1 MLHQPP
7 CWMGN
12 GASLPGHSRIDTRLL
27 CNLACWPVWNHSFR
41 TRFWSMMTH
50 FPRPHRKQRAV
61 RVEFHAGVPAA
72 IRFEDG
78 RHRSGRLRRISL
90 TGGLLRMSQPLVPGS
105 LVEVTFI
112 SPRGPVL
119 GLAELLSPASAT
131 LKCLQPFK
139 FVMIDDDNYRRLI
152 SLIWSSQGGT
162 ANSRQNDGTL
172 PA

>member
-1 MLHQPP
+1 
-7 CWMGN
+7 
-12 GASLPGHSRIDTRLL
+12 
-27 CNLACWPVWNHSFR
+27 
-41 TRFWSMMTH
+41 
-50 FPRPHRKQRAV
+50 
-61 RVEFHAGVPAA
+61 
-72 IRFEDG
+72 
-78 RHRSGRLRRISL
+78 
-90 TGGLLRMSQPLVPGS
+90 MSQPLVPGS

-162 ANSRQNDGTL
+162 ANSKQNDGKL

>member
-1 MLHQPP
+1 MEPP
-7 CWMGN
+7 F
-12 GASLPGHSRIDTRLL
+12 LGHSRIDTRLL
-27 CNLACWPVWNHSFR
+27 CNLACWPVRNHSFR
-41 TRFWSMMTH
+41 TLFWSMMTH
-50 FPRPHRKQRAV
+50 FPRPHRKQRAI

-90 TGGLLRMSQPLVPGS
+90 TGGLLHVSQSLVPGS

-112 SPRGPVL
+112 SPTGSVL
-119 GLAELLSPASAT
+119 GVAELLSPASAT

-152 SLIWSSQGGT
+152 RLIWSSQGGT
-162 ANSRQNDGTL
+162 ANSEQVNGKL